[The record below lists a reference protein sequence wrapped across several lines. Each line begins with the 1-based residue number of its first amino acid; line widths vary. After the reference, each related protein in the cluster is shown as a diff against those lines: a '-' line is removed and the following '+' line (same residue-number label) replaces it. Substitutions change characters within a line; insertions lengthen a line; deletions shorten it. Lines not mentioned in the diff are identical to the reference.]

1 MKCSEGDI
9 NPSFHTLS
17 NKMEDDGMQAE
28 TMDQINFR
36 IKNFGTFID
45 ELRTVRIECDRN
57 SLFDVFKKHNSGI
70 RELVLFVTNEKLNSL
85 AEQIGGNGAKKKGK
99 KFVPLTE
106 FETNKNV
113 RQTLIA
119 VRSELE
125 AQREEYVHKL
135 MYIEAVLTNVEK
147 QTSASKIIPLESGI
161 NLLGDEFVKEHRRMI
176 QGLPIYAWRSN
187 ITEVIKN
194 NQFVVLKGETGSGK
208 STQLPQYILEGIP
221 SASKKIVVTQPRKV
235 AAISLAQRI
244 ADEQREKLGHTVGY
258 WVGMAKACTDK
269 TRLLLMTDRML
280 LNCCLEN
287 PTLDDISCVIID
299 EAHERSVNTDLLL
312 GTVKKAAIARPEL
325 KVIVTSATIST
336 KLFSDYFYGCP
347 VIEVPGRIFPVD
359 EIFDPNTDEVTGTY
373 VKQAAIKALEIH
385 ASKEEGDILVFL
397 TSPVEIEN
405 AMAEF
410 QRISK
415 RTKSCVVLPLHGK
428 LQPNEQM
435 KVFEILPNG
444 VRKIVFSTNVAETSV
459 TIPGNFLPPF
469 LDYMQM
475 MFIRHC

>member
-1 MKCSEGDI
+1 
-9 NPSFHTLS
+9 
-17 NKMEDDGMQAE
+17 MEDNGNQDE
-28 TMDQINFR
+28 TMDQIKFR

-45 ELRTVRIECDRN
+45 ELRTVRIKCDRN
-57 SLFDVFKKHNSGI
+57 SLFDVFTKHNAGI
-70 RELVLFVTNEKLNSL
+70 KELVLFVIQEKLDSL
-85 AEQIGGNGAKKKGK
+85 AKQIDGNVAKTKGK
-99 KFVPLTE
+99 KKFVLLKE
-106 FETNKNV
+106 FDTNEHV
-113 RQTLIA
+113 RKTLMA

-125 AQREEYVHKL
+125 AQRVEYVTKL
-135 MYIEAVLTNVEK
+135 SHIETVLKNLEK
-147 QTSASKIIPLESGI
+147 QTSASKFVPFESGLD
-161 NLLGDEFVKEHRRMI
+161 LLGDEFIKEHGRMI
-176 QGLPIYAWRSN
+176 QGLPIYAWRSH
-187 ITEVIKN
+187 ITEVIKE

-244 ADEQREKLGHTVGY
+244 ADEQREELGNTVGY
-258 WVGMAKACTDK
+258 WVGMAKNRTNK

-280 LNCCLEN
+280 LNDCLEH
-287 PTLDDISCVIID
+287 PELDDISCVIID

-312 GTVKKAAIARPEL
+312 GMVKKAAIVRPDL

-359 EIFDPNTDEVTGTY
+359 EIFEPSTDDRTGTY
-373 VKQAAIKALEIH
+373 VKQTAIKALELH

-397 TSPVEIEN
+397 TSPAEIEN

-410 QRISK
+410 ERISD

-435 KVFEILPNG
+435 KVFESLPNG

-459 TIPGNFLPPF
+459 TIPGNSLPSSRLHTHVLCEELLPRN
-469 LDYMQM
+469 LAL
-475 MFIRHC
+475 RSPEN